1 MEFLSTEPDDENC
14 PERVETQAFFLT
26 RRKSDEISTILL
38 LQKLKSNVE
47 NESSEAR
54 HEEQNSPG
62 RSPARPLCPVPPA
75 DADRAQA
82 CGFPL
87 RPQGSGPPPPRAWP
101 GAVHMP
107 GPGQGLRPAPRRCC
121 ALWFSLLGLFF
132 DCSSGRTLA
141 RSSPQEHPVILRS
154 EEQQVHRAAGGPCA
168 GSRVCHQHLQ
178 RSLSLY
184 DDAVCS
190 EASLL
195 VLFSLNELAFI

>member
-1 MEFLSTEPDDENC
+1 MSHLKQGTKNRTRQGGARRGPSAPC
-14 PERVETQAFFLT
+14 LPQTQT
-26 RRKSDEISTILL
+26 GPR
-38 LQKLKSNVE
+38 
-47 NESSEAR
+47 
-54 HEEQNSPG
+54 
-62 RSPARPLCPVPPA
+62 PAASLCALRGQGPL
-75 DADRAQA
+75 
-82 CGFPL
+82 
-87 RPQGSGPPPPRAWP
+87 PPPRAWP